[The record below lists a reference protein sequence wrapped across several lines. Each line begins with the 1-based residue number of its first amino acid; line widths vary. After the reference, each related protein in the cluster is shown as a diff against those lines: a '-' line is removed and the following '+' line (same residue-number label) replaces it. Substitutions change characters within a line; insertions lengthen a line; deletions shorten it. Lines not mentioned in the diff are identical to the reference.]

1 MLQSIP
7 DLGRPSLSGNLQLDS
22 HLGLTALSL
31 LLLLVAP
38 KISIKGQ
45 NLSSAVPGEP
55 AGLGRDAETGKRP
68 QSTRGLCR
76 RPQSAVV
83 SPAALPPP
91 FAIAAAARLCLHMQ
105 TRKGRA
111 CDT

>member
-7 DLGRPSLSGNLQLDS
+7 DLGHPSLSGNLQLDS
-22 HLGLTALSL
+22 HLGLTELSL
-31 LLLLVAP
+31 LLLSLAP

-68 QSTRGLCR
+68 QSE
-76 RPQSAVV
+76 
-83 SPAALPPP
+83 
-91 FAIAAAARLCLHMQ
+91 
-105 TRKGRA
+105 
-111 CDT
+111 